1 MAYMPN
7 RRSIQT
13 LALLCAAVTTACA
26 AQATPT
32 PTPAPTAAPTATP
45 RPAPTATPS
54 TPWKIL
60 WADEFDGPSGALPDA
75 ARWKF
80 DVGGGGW
87 GNRER
92 QFYSAGAANAS
103 LDGNGALVITARK
116 TTAEQARGMLCWYGD
131 CGYTSARLQ
140 TSETFTFTYGRV
152 EARMR
157 LPQGQGLW
165 PAFWM
170 LGADITTNPWPGNGE
185 IDIMENVGKDAET
198 VVGTIH
204 GPGYSGGKGIGLRYF
219 HPEGKAWHEAYHVYA
234 VDWRPDE
241 IRWSVDAKTFF
252 TATPALLPSD
262 TRWVFDHPF
271 FLLLNLAVGGQWP
284 GDPNETTVF
293 PQTLTVDYVRVYEAN
308 PTVR

>member
-1 MAYMPN
+1 MVYRSN
-7 RRSIQT
+7 RWLLTAI
-13 LALLCAAVTTACA
+13 ALLSAVVCAACA
-26 AQATPT
+26 AQTPSMPT
-32 PTPAPTAAPTATP
+32 PTSMLAPTATS
-45 RPAPTATPS
+45 PAPTATPS
-54 TPWKIL
+54 SPWKLL
-60 WADEFDGPSGALPDA
+60 WSDEFAGPRDALPDT

-80 DVGGGGW
+80 EVGGGGW

-92 QFYSAGAANAS
+92 QFYTSGPSNAS
-103 LDGNGALVITARK
+103 LDGNGALLIAARK
-116 TTAEQARGMLCWYGD
+116 TTPLQARDLLCWYGD

-170 LGADITTNPWPGNGE
+170 LGADIRSIPWPGNGE
-185 IDIMENVGKDAET
+185 IDIMENVGKDPET

-219 HPEGKAWHEAYHVYA
+219 QPEGKAFHEAFHVYA

-241 IRWSVDAKTFF
+241 IRWSVDQTTYF

-271 FLLLNLAVGGQWP
+271 FILLNVAVGGPWP
-284 GDPNETTVF
+284 GDPDDTTVF
-293 PQTLTVDYVRVYEAN
+293 PQIMTVDYVRVYEAN
-308 PTVR
+308 SAGR